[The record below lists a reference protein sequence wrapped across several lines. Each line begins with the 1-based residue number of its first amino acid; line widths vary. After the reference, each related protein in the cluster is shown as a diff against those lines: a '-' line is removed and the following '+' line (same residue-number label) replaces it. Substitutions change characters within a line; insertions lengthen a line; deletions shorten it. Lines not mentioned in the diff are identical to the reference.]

1 MSRSMNVLYRNTAF
15 LCTAALVLA
24 ACSETATTPTPR
36 TSAPATASAN
46 QYPEFNG
53 PSADAHIMHTRQWFA
68 QNPSD
73 NTPGGSHGKPGGGGT
88 SNGISY
94 HGGPVLQAATNVAA
108 VYWAASTIYNG
119 GPAPGSTTTTGQD
132 NSLVGYFMSHLSG
145 SPYFNINS
153 TYTDGSGKAIAN
165 VVNYTQFWANN
176 SYNVPSN
183 GQSVSDSQM
192 LAMLQYGLNNGKLT
206 YDLNT
211 LYIIYT
217 AGTVNL
223 GGGFGTQYCAYH
235 THGNVTINGV
245 TKTVLYSAM
254 PYTYAYP
261 SACTNGT
268 AAPNNDPAAD
278 AEVNVVA
285 HETEETTTDMMA
297 NAWYDT
303 RGYENADK
311 CAWNF
316 GTTQTATNGGVYNIV
331 VGNMDFL
338 VQQNWVNANGG
349 GCKQGWP

>member
-1 MSRSMNVLYRNTAF
+1 MSRSMNALNGNTAF
-15 LCTAALVLA
+15 LCVAALILA
-24 ACSETATTPTPR
+24 ACAENTTTPTAR
-36 TSAPATASAN
+36 TTAPDAASAN

-73 NTPGGSHGKPGGGGT
+73 NAPGGSHGKPGGGGT

-108 VYWAASTIYNG
+108 IYWAASTIYNS
-119 GPAPGSTTTTGQD
+119 GPTPGTTNATGQD
-132 NSLVGYFMSHLSG
+132 NSLVGYFMSHLGG
-145 SPYFNINS
+145 SSYFNINT
-153 TYTDGSGKAIAN
+153 TYTDGSGAAIKN

-176 SYNVPSN
+176 SYNVPAD

-192 LAMLQYGLNNGKLT
+192 LGMLQYAFNNGKLT
-206 YDLNT
+206 YDPQT

-235 THGNVTINGV
+235 THGTVTVGSTSHV
-245 TKTVLYSAM
+245 VLYSAM

-268 AAPNNDPAAD
+268 ASPNGDPAAD

-285 HETEETTTDMMA
+285 HETEETTTDEMG

-316 GTTQTATNGGVYNIV
+316 GTTQTAANGGVWNIT
-331 VGNMDFL
+331 VGSKNFL

-349 GCKQGWP
+349 GCKQGW